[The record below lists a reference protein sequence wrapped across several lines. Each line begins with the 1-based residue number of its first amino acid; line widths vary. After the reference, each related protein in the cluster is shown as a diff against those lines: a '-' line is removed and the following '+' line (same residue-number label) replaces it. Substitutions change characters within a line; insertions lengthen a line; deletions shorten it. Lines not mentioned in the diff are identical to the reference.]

1 MLAQFLE
8 EKFYGNSNATT
19 LNTTTTTTTSTSANK
34 PDCHPLGKLEIGSGC
49 VMLGLI
55 LAANQLSSKVI
66 LTDASE
72 VMDLL
77 NENVNENII
86 VDCHGNVE
94 ESITIPSFMEQIIDR
109 VVSKNPLM
117 PS

>member
-19 LNTTTTTTTSTSANK
+19 LNTTTTTTTSTSATK

-77 NENVNENII
+77 NEII
-86 VDCHGNVE
+86 VDRHGNVE
-94 ESITIPSFMEQIIDR
+94 EPITIPSKGIHGTNYRPCCLKHSSITVR
-109 VVSKNPLM
+109 
-117 PS
+117 